1 MLVEDLRAVP
11 LFEGLTPERQS
22 ALAVLF
28 EPVDCAAGSLLFCQ
42 GDLALTMYVLVAGE
56 VAIRFAP
63 EDGGVLDIA
72 VIHPGEVF
80 GWSALLER
88 AHYTSSAHAV
98 SDTQAL
104 AAPGSSLRRL
114 MRADPEMG
122 ECLLERMTAT
132 VPGTSGLRGQLL
144 QLVHTPSHHAR

>member
-11 LFEGLTPERQS
+11 LFHGLTPERHS
-22 ALAVLF
+22 ALAALF
-28 EPVDCAAGSLLFCQ
+28 RQVNFPSGTLPFRQ

-63 EDGGVLDIA
+63 EDGGLLDIA

-88 AHYTSSAHAV
+88 AHYTSSAHVTLDA
-98 SDTQAL
+98 QAL
-104 AAPGSSLRRL
+104 AAPGSGLRRL
-114 MRADPEMG
+114 MRADPVLG
-122 ECLLERMTAT
+122 ECLLERMTAM
-132 VPGTSGLRGQLL
+132 VPGAPGLRGQLL
-144 QLVHTPSHHAR
+144 ELVHTPSHRAR